1 MKGLYIGGIE
11 STGISQLMEKYVAEY
26 FKSYKLDEG
35 QSMFQEGHI
44 FYFEEVEGIIPAKY
58 HHFINNEDKFGGL
71 SGYITVDCEDENTDE
86 RIISVL
92 MCECGSYLYLLSTQ
106 EIDENGIE
114 RTIIIKD
121 FIES

>member
-11 STGISQLMEKYVAEY
+11 ATGISQLMEKYVAEY
-26 FKSYKLDEG
+26 FNGYKLDEG
-35 QSMFQEGHI
+35 ESMFQEGHV
-44 FYFEEVEGIIPAKY
+44 FYFEEIKDVIPAKY
-58 HHFINNEDKFGGL
+58 HHFIKNEDKFGGL
-71 SGYITVDCEDENTDE
+71 SGYITIGCKDGNADE

-106 EIDENGIE
+106 EIGENGIE

-121 FIES
+121 FIE